1 MFLFLL
7 SLFLGLNFLDPKLGN
22 LVMNF
27 RQNIGRVLSPALALV
42 RPHNIDMDL
51 NIQQTFH
58 SNSVKLMSS
67 SIINQNNFYCY
78 IQGYELGKVVSS
90 LLCHS

>member
-27 RQNIGRVLSPALALV
+27 RQNIGRVLSEAVAVV

-67 SIINQNNFYCY
+67 SIINQNNF
-78 IQGYELGKVVSS
+78 
-90 LLCHS
+90 